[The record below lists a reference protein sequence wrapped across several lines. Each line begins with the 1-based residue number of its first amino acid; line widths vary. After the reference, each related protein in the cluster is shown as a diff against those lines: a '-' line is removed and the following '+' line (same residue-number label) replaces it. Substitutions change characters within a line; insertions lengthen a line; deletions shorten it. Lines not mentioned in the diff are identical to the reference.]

1 MIKTI
6 LQAANIPGWEGWTSN
21 PPEGN
26 YVLYFDD
33 VTLEGPDL
41 HPEWV
46 KRHDVT
52 LELYEPMAA
61 PAVEAAL
68 EAAMTARGREWTKQA
83 RYWLKD
89 LKRFQVIYEF
99 TFKEKVRS

>member
-6 LQAANIPGWEGWTSN
+6 LQAANLPGWEGWTNSH
-21 PPEGN
+21 PAGN

-33 VTLEGPDL
+33 VTLDGPDA

-46 KRHDVT
+46 KRHDAT
-52 LELYEPMAA
+52 LELYEPMAD
-61 PAVEAAL
+61 PAAEAAL
-68 EAAMTARGREWTKQA
+68 EAAITAQGLQWTKQA

-89 LKRFQVIYEF
+89 LKRYQVIYEF
-99 TFKEKVRS
+99 TFIEKVRT

>member
-6 LQAANIPGWEGWTSN
+6 MRAADLPGWEAWTNN
-21 PPEGN
+21 PPLGN

-33 VTLEGPDL
+33 VTTDGPDG
-41 HPEWV
+41 HPWI
-46 KRHDVT
+46 RQHDVT

-61 PAVEAAL
+61 PDVEAAL
-68 EAAMTARGREWTKQA
+68 ETAISAQGLQWTKQA

-99 TFKEKVRS
+99 TYFEKRRI

>member
-6 LQAANIPGWEGWTSN
+6 LQAANLPGWEGWTNS
-21 PPEGN
+21 PPAGN

-33 VTLEGPDL
+33 VTLDGPDT

-46 KRHDVT
+46 KRHDAT
-52 LELYEPMAA
+52 LELYEPMAD
-61 PAVEAAL
+61 PAAEAAL
-68 EAAMTARGREWTKQA
+68 ETAITAQGLQWTKQA

-89 LKRFQVIYEF
+89 LKRYQVIYEF
-99 TFKEKVRS
+99 TFIEKVRT

>member
-6 LQAANIPGWEGWTSN
+6 LQAATVPGWEGWTNS
-21 PPEGN
+21 PPAGN

-33 VTLEGPDL
+33 VTLDGPDA

-46 KRHDVT
+46 KRHDAT
-52 LELYEPMAA
+52 LELYEPMAD
-61 PAVEAAL
+61 PAAEAAL
-68 EAAMTARGREWTKQA
+68 EAAITAQGLQWTKQA

-89 LKRFQVIYEF
+89 LKRYQVIYEF
-99 TFKEKVRS
+99 TFIEKVRS